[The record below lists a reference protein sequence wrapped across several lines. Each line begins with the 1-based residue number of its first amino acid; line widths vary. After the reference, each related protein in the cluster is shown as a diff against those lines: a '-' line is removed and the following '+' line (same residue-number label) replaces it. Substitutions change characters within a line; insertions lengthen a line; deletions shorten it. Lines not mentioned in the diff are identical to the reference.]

1 MLKRLH
7 LHILLLA
14 LLWIPL
20 SQHCSL
26 QAAGLLQLG
35 CEIGLLGQNTQS
47 CQQGDPCS
55 FESTSAKTSPSYRST
70 IKVNS
75 DNIAHYET
83 VKVGLS
89 EKQLLV
95 SSFDCGSPEL
105 LSSWVFLYGLSKPAR
120 APDAVC

>member
-1 MLKRLH
+1 MPKRLH

-20 SQHCSL
+20 SQHCAL

-47 CQQGDPCS
+47 CQQGDTCS
-55 FESTSAKTSPSYRST
+55 FESKSAKTTPSYRST
-70 IKVNS
+70 IKVSSN
-75 DNIAHYET
+75 DLAYYQTARIELH
-83 VKVGLS
+83 
-89 EKQLLV
+89 EKQILV
-95 SSFDCGSPEL
+95 SSFEYRSPEL
-105 LSSWVFLYGLSKPAR
+105 LNSWVFLYGLSKPAR